1 MQSIVRGVYIC
12 YEDTKQKKETDFEI
26 QACIFMLLQKKKKDN
41 FFEQTMKKMNLPL
54 TISVDGSHRISQ
66 QKFDISTLTSHII

>member
-1 MQSIVRGVYIC
+1 MQSIVRGIYIC

-41 FFEQTMKKMNLPL
+41 HEKNE
-54 TISVDGSHRISQ
+54 
-66 QKFDISTLTSHII
+66 LTSHNLCRWKSQD